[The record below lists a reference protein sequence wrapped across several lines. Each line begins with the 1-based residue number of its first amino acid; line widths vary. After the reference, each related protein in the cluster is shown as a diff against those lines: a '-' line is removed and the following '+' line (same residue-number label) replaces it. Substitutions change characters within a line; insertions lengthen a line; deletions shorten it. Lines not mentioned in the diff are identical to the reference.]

1 MKNNIVTIVAVI
13 AIFLLSFDKA
23 TSLLTKRSKQQV
35 ILHGKNINILTNQ
48 INQMYSSGYRVMS
61 IVGQPIATVA
71 TGDNRSYVYKE
82 QHQNEFGEVI
92 VIMEK

>member
-23 TSLLTKRSKQQV
+23 TSILTNRSKQQV
-35 ILHGKNINILTNQ
+35 ILHGNNMSTLITQ

-71 TGDNRSYVYKE
+71 TGDNRSYAYKE
-82 QHQNEFGEVI
+82 QHQNELGEII